1 MLLLETEPSWGNIPI
16 LLDGVFRIVHL
27 LNSFRFLFLFFSE
40 GFFCWLMKLW
50 FEQLEAMKHG
60 YSKNGAVS
68 VPDTFWVLV
77 LLGYSCMRTPGVP
90 KFFKK
95 TKSFSFIFSIRY
107 VTKID
112 ESSESG
118 RNMNF
123 KCNYIDIHF
132 FYLLFWIL
140 ICNLKTI

>member
-1 MLLLETEPSWGNIPI
+1 
-16 LLDGVFRIVHL
+16 
-27 LNSFRFLFLFFSE
+27 
-40 GFFCWLMKLW
+40 
-50 FEQLEAMKHG
+50 
-60 YSKNGAVS
+60 
-68 VPDTFWVLV
+68 
-77 LLGYSCMRTPGVP
+77 MRTPGIP

-95 TKSFSFIFSIRY
+95 KKNHFLSFFSIRY

-118 RNMNF
+118 GNMNF
-123 KCNYIDIHF
+123 KCNYMNVHF